1 MVQYSASEIINKRIV
16 KATRKNYSV
25 NAKKF
30 IRWAKQKNLNHLLL
44 VKDGIEEVK
53 IPLPDE
59 VNTITSFFGDI
70 TTLDKAGNVMSDG
83 KCIAFST
90 MNGISS
96 AINDLY
102 REKNVKMAEE
112 TKLKISSFMRGYK
125 RLVNEKKQKGEIPIF
140 EGKRNLPYPGYCALA
155 LYSIKSQNSRDG
167 SLFSHVFM
175 VLAWNLFAR
184 SHSVASIMLNHINWE
199 NDCLLLTLPKHK
211 GDQEGTNVSPKH
223 IYANPFKPEIC
234 PILSLAICVFSTNVF
249 HRNGSDWCLF
259 SGGSLEGKFS
269 HWLQTTLKK
278 DAEELKLLRS
288 MVDELG
294 THSFRKGAVTHS
306 LSFPGGPSVVAAY
319 LRAGW
324 SLGNVQQRYIFE
336 GEGSDQFLGRV
347 AAGLSLTEEAFT
359 VLPPRLH
366 PSFIISTEK
375 WKELYPNYE
384 SIPRSFQSCL
394 PYLLSSLSYHEEW
407 LKSTLNPD
415 HPLFR
420 SIAWI
425 SGFIHEIN
433 QHIIVGNGECP
444 VSNIKAS
451 GVPPVVA
458 LTMKIMSLR
467 AATDQLMSQV
477 TENHSTVLREMPA
490 SISTHILNNFQVN
503 GAVPITNQQLQDFRD
518 TMLSEIRNCVV
529 GSNFNPV
536 ENRPQHEID
545 GAEKRYQAY
554 YWGGRFHYVPEGFRL
569 KTMSIK
575 NIWDM
580 WYVGDS
586 SKELPP
592 YRMIDPAL
600 DFTSSAQKTLYSK
613 AKRVVHLIEEKGRL
627 HTDADRSVKLH
638 TLTQTR
644 ISEIFS
650 RGLNALISEIESAR
664 SDLLSSEV
672 TCRRYGEIAFTTL
685 YNNLKF
691 LASSSN

>member
-359 VLPPRLH
+359 VLPPRLLH
-366 PSFIISTEK
+366 PS
-375 WKELYPNYE
+375 
-384 SIPRSFQSCL
+384 
-394 PYLLSSLSYHEEW
+394 
-407 LKSTLNPD
+407 
-415 HPLFR
+415 
-420 SIAWI
+420 
-425 SGFIHEIN
+425 
-433 QHIIVGNGECP
+433 V
-444 VSNIKAS
+444 
-451 GVPPVVA
+451 
-458 LTMKIMSLR
+458 
-467 AATDQLMSQV
+467 
-477 TENHSTVLREMPA
+477 
-490 SISTHILNNFQVN
+490 
-503 GAVPITNQQLQDFRD
+503 
-518 TMLSEIRNCVV
+518 
-529 GSNFNPV
+529 
-536 ENRPQHEID
+536 
-545 GAEKRYQAY
+545 
-554 YWGGRFHYVPEGFRL
+554 
-569 KTMSIK
+569 
-575 NIWDM
+575 
-580 WYVGDS
+580 
-586 SKELPP
+586 
-592 YRMIDPAL
+592 
-600 DFTSSAQKTLYSK
+600 
-613 AKRVVHLIEEKGRL
+613 
-627 HTDADRSVKLH
+627 RSVAYL
-638 TLTQTR
+638 
-644 ISEIFS
+644 
-650 RGLNALISEIESAR
+650 G
-664 SDLLSSEV
+664 
-672 TCRRYGEIAFTTL
+672 Y
-685 YNNLKF
+685 
-691 LASSSN
+691 